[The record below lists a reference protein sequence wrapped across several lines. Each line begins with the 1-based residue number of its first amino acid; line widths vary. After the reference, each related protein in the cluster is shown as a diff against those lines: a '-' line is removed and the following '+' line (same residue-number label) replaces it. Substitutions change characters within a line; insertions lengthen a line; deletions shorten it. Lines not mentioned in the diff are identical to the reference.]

1 MKPIS
6 QTAKAIAPSA
16 TLAISNMAKQMRLD
30 GIDVIN
36 FGAGEPD
43 FDTPEYIKSAAVNA
57 LRLGET
63 KYTPA
68 SGTPQLRS
76 AICKWLKRKLDL
88 DYLPSQVVVTSG
100 AKHAIY
106 IALQTILNPGDEVI
120 LPSPYWV
127 TYEEAI
133 KMCGGVPVILETR
146 EEDGF
151 KLSPWQLEAAIT
163 ERTKCFILTNP
174 SNPTGVLY
182 NREELDV
189 LAQIIVRNDI
199 YVISDEIY
207 CALVYEGEYVS
218 IATLG
223 NDIRERTILINGVS
237 KEFSMTGWRIGFAVS
252 NHEISHAMS
261 NYLSHSTGSPCTI
274 SQAAAAEAYAADRI
288 ETYEMKKAFDERR
301 RYFLDRVDKIKGVS
315 CVRPSGA
322 FYVFM
327 NIKSAIGTVIDGQEL
342 RSSSDFAS
350 ALLKYGLVAVVPGEA
365 FGCDGYVRWS
375 YATGMD
381 NIRKGLDR
389 LEEFLHRLH
398 SSAETE

>member
-223 NDIRERTILINGVS
+223 NDIRERTVLINGVS

-375 YATGMD
+375 YATGMG

>member
-6 QTAKAIAPSA
+6 QAAKAIAPSA
-16 TLAISNMAKQMRLD
+16 TLAISNMAKQMRAD

-43 FDTPEYIKSAAVNA
+43 FDTPEYIKSAAVKA
-57 LRLGET
+57 LRRGDT

-68 SGTPQLRS
+68 AGTQQLRS
-76 AICKWLKRKLDL
+76 SICSWLKRKLGM
-88 DYLPSQVVVTSG
+88 DYTPSQVVVTSG

-120 LPSPYWV
+120 LPAPYWV

-133 KMCGGVPVILETR
+133 KMCGGIPVILNTR

-151 KLSPWQLEAAIT
+151 KLSAWQLEAAIT

-174 SNPTGVLY
+174 SNPTGVFY
-182 NREELDV
+182 DREELEV
-189 LAQIIVRNDI
+189 LSEILVRNDI
-199 YVISDEIY
+199 YVMSDEIY
-207 CALVYEGEYVS
+207 CSLVYEGQYVS

-223 NDIRERTILINGVS
+223 DDIRERTILINGVS
-237 KEFSMTGWRIGFAVS
+237 KEFSMTGWRIGFAAA
-252 NHEISHAMS
+252 NPEISKAMS

-274 SQAAAAEAYAADRI
+274 SQAAAAEAYADDLM
-288 ETYEMKKAFDERR
+288 ETQEMKDAFDKRR
-301 RYFLDRVDKIKGVS
+301 RYFMERIENIPGVS
-315 CVRPSGA
+315 CVRPRGA

-327 NIKSAIGTVIDGQEL
+327 NVKSAFGTVIEGQEI

-375 YATGMD
+375 YATGME

-389 LEEFLHRLH
+389 LECFLRRLH
-398 SSAETE
+398 SADVA